1 MLIRS
6 RGEYAEQ
13 NAGVNTKTAG
23 MMKVACMTT
32 SFQMPQPSTPFLW
45 SDAWSANITTI
56 AIHTFA
62 MLLEWT
68 ARMIQNFSVLTEN
81 GEEDKNEDD

>member
-23 MMKVACMTT
+23 MMKVACMTN
-32 SFQMPQPSTPFLW
+32 SFQIPIQSTPFLW
-45 SDAWSANITTI
+45 YFAGIANTATQRTITATI
-56 AIHTFA
+56 P
-62 MLLEWT
+62 
-68 ARMIQNFSVLTEN
+68 
-81 GEEDKNEDD
+81 